1 MILYIVDTTN
11 NGVKIFECEKK
22 LNTYLTNEKLVGK
35 NISHYNVTTY
45 EAEVKSTSNG
55 VNIIENYSSS
65 ITRDNKLDAALG
77 DEYASNVER
86 LKQMIVELAKPGKQK
101 YAFISKLNITSFSK
115 SEISALLRG
124 HSDFILYEFPLSLTD
139 CLEYYKLLLK
149 LHNFRNIKDRF
160 VRETY
165 NSSGY
170 LHSRGY
176 CVTPKI
182 CLTNFKLAK
191 EL

>member
-55 VNIIENYSSS
+55 LNIIENYSSS

-86 LKQMIVELAKPGKQK
+86 LKQMIVELAKPSKQK
-101 YAFISKLNITSFSK
+101 DAFISKLNITSFSK
-115 SEISALLRG
+115 SEISMLLRG
-124 HSDFILYEFPLSLTD
+124 HVDFILYEFPLNDVSFFLFLPPNPKLCNLRSRD
-139 CLEYYKLLLK
+139 FQVLKISPFLLL
-149 LHNFRNIKDRF
+149 I
-160 VRETY
+160 VR
-165 NSSGY
+165 
-170 LHSRGY
+170 
-176 CVTPKI
+176 KI
-182 CLTNFKLAK
+182 QSNRSFLLLDYSLNHP
-191 EL
+191 

>member
-1 MILYIVDTTN
+1 
-11 NGVKIFECEKK
+11 
-22 LNTYLTNEKLVGK
+22 
-35 NISHYNVTTY
+35 
-45 EAEVKSTSNG
+45 
-55 VNIIENYSSS
+55 
-65 ITRDNKLDAALG
+65 
-77 DEYASNVER
+77 
-86 LKQMIVELAKPGKQK
+86 MIVELAKPSKQK
-101 YAFISKLNITSFSK
+101 DAFISKLNITSFSK
-115 SEISALLRG
+115 SEIYMLLRG
-124 HSDFILYEFPLSLTD
+124 HVDFILYEFPLSITD

-160 VRETY
+160 LRETY